1 MTRAEFRRWMSE
13 TEEHRAVTEALLD
26 ATLAKLAKEHIEGR
40 VGNTPIASERNAS
53 VGSV

>member
-1 MTRAEFRRWMSE
+1 MTPAS
-13 TEEHRAVTEALLD
+13 EALRKLD
-26 ATLAKLAKEHIEGR
+26 ATLAKLAKEHAEGK